1 MSEIKATSFRIN
13 EEDNDIFKK
22 FASDNGFNNQAEAF
36 KAMVQ
41 IVEMA
46 RAKGQIKGRAKE
58 IEVFQNTINE
68 LMGYFLNS
76 LNVNQS
82 SEETIR
88 QELSQELLAKDNS
101 INTMYEQLKKS
112 NDAIAEMEKGFKD
125 KSMELEKVQ
134 ETIKEYI
141 EKNNTLKKDLED
153 KQKSIDVLTRNNFN
167 QIEQL
172 DQYKDLKS
180 ANDLLLKQ
188 LEDYNSKLLS
198 LTNEK
203 EQLENK
209 INNFIEMISFHKDN
223 IADLKENVEQYKEEI
238 KDLNIKNDKRIDQI
252 RSESLQMEE
261 KYKTQIKELKV
272 EFDSVTK
279 KEIES
284 IKEQLNNKY
293 LVSLEKKDLENEKL
307 KNQIDKLKINVKNTK
322 NTSKPKDVKQ
332 V

>member
-1 MSEIKATSFRIN
+1 MSEIKSTSFRIN
-13 EEDNDIFKK
+13 EEDNEIFKK

-36 KAMVQ
+36 NAMIQ
-41 IVEMA
+41 LVEMA
-46 RAKGQIKGRAKE
+46 RAKGEIKDRAKE
-58 IEVFQNTINE
+58 IEVFQNTIND

-82 SEETIR
+82 SEERIR
-88 QELSQELLAKDNS
+88 KELSQELLAKDNS

-112 NDAIAEMEKGFKD
+112 NDAIAEFEKGFKD
-125 KSMELEKVQ
+125 KSMELEKNQ

-141 EKNNTLKKDLED
+141 EKNNILKKNDED
-153 KQKSIDVLTRNNFN
+153 KQKSIDVLTRNNLN

-188 LEDYNSKLLS
+188 LEEYNSKLLS

-223 IADLKENVEQYKEEI
+223 IAELKENVEQYKEEI
-238 KDLNIKNDKRIDQI
+238 KDLNIKHDKRIDEI
-252 RSESLQMEE
+252 RSEYLEMEE
-261 KYKTQIKELKV
+261 NYKIQIKELKI
-272 EFDSVTK
+272 DYDNAAK

-307 KNQIDKLKINVKNTK
+307 KDQMEKLKATAKNTK
-322 NTSKPKDVKQ
+322 NTSKPKDIKQ
-332 V
+332 I